1 MNIHPIELARA
12 QIAMQ
17 TEQFLAAGG
26 HIIAIPNGISGETN
40 PSIWTKGKM
49 IVSDA
54 PKPAVVP
61 KRYRKPD
68 MTEAHIGKR
77 KKAAEARKA
86 LSGAVMHCAGIGMS
100 VSATAEA
107 IGITRVHVR
116 KIAAEHGIEFKPS
129 TVGDVAR
136 AYLAE
141 T

>member
-1 MNIHPIELARA
+1 MNIHPIDLARA
-12 QIAMQ
+12 DLAAK

-26 HIIAIPNGISGETN
+26 HIIAIPNGMSGETN

-54 PKPAVVP
+54 PKPKVVP

-77 KKAAEARKA
+77 RKAAEARKA
-86 LSGAVMHCAGIGMS
+86 LSGAVMHCASIGMS

-116 KIAAEHGIEFKPS
+116 KIAVEHGITFKLA
-129 TVGDVAR
+129 TIKDVADE
-136 AYLAE
+136 YLSA